1 MHHHTTKVIKTIT
14 TYHQA
19 HGIVNEEAIDKK
31 GSPMEK
37 E

>member
-1 MHHHTTKVIKTIT
+1 MHHHITKAIKATT

-19 HGIVNEEAIDKK
+19 HGIVNEEATNKK
-31 GSPMEK
+31 GSPMER

>member
-1 MHHHTTKVIKTIT
+1 MHHHITKAIKAIT
-14 TYHQA
+14 TYHQT
-19 HGIVNEEAIDKK
+19 HGIVDEEAIDKN